1 MILTTTHT
9 IPGQEFE
16 IIGPVM
22 SSGAIMNVLIPGKV
36 KAMNTYMEKL
46 NKDLIKA
53 VEEVGGDAAIGLQ
66 YWSFKNDFYV
76 AGTAVKFK

>member
-1 MILTTTHT
+1 MILTTTNEV
-9 IPGQEFE
+9 PGKDFD

-22 SSGAIMNVLIPGKV
+22 SSGAIMNIMTPGKV

-46 NKDLIKA
+46 NKDLAKA
-53 VEEVGGDAAIGLQ
+53 VEEVGGDAAVGIQ
-66 YWSFKNDFYV
+66 YWSFKNDFYA